1 MYERIISHQD
11 ISRRF
16 PAYIFGK
23 FSCGTWK
30 LHLIGAAKEIYKE
43 VMTIKTRREKTESP
57 SSKLR
62 AAPNVYRC
70 NIINGL
76 WRLTKKESALT

>member
-43 VMTIKTRREKTESP
+43 VMTIKTRRESRP
-57 SSKLR
+57 SHHQVNFVR
-62 AAPNVYRC
+62 AAPNV
-70 NIINGL
+70 
-76 WRLTKKESALT
+76 

>member
-1 MYERIISHQD
+1 M
-11 ISRRF
+11 
-16 PAYIFGK
+16 
-23 FSCGTWK
+23 
-30 LHLIGAAKEIYKE
+30 IGAAKEIYKE